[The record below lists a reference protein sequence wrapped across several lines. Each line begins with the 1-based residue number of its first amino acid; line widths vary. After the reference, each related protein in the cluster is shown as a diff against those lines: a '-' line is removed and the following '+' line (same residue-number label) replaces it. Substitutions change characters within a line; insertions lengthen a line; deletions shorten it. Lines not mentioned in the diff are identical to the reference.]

1 LATLGVLSCQI
12 LELEFSYI
20 LANDGDIS
28 EIIVMDNEFSQGL
41 IEALKK
47 RTEKLGDALDYLDL
61 LYFHVGN
68 LKRKEH
74 LFVHRCLQLAAS
86 YVKYAMV
93 SKLDGLLPK

>member
-41 IEALKK
+41 IEDLKK
-47 RTEKLGDALDYLDL
+47 RTG
-61 LYFHVGN
+61 
-68 LKRKEH
+68 
-74 LFVHRCLQLAAS
+74 
-86 YVKYAMV
+86 
-93 SKLDGLLPK
+93 